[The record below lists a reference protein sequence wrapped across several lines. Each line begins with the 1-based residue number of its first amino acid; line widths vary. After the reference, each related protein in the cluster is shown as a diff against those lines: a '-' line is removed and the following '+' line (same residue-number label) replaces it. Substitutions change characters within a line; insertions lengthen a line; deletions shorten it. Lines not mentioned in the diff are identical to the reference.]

1 MFKKNYVIF
10 FVVAALLLGMAQL
23 GSPQLAAAKY
33 PEKPIILVCPFNPG
47 GGADLTARA
56 FTSTAPKYVGQS
68 IVVVN
73 KAGASGSVAH
83 TAFKNEKPDGYTLI
97 ITGNSPS
104 TVFPYI
110 EKVTYDPVNDFEFL
124 GRLTNLHNVIVVK
137 NDAPWNTIQEFI
149 SYAKANPGKLKVGT
163 SGANSLDDLFVRMM
177 NQDLGIELVG
187 VGFEASSEGNM
198 AVLGGHIAA
207 NNCAV
212 LTPLPLIKSG
222 SMKALA
228 ITSDT
233 RDPSLPEVQTLIE
246 MGIDLSL
253 NNSIGIAAPKGT
265 PKEIIAFLED
275 AIKKTVDDPG
285 YKAISKKLG
294 LTPDYLNG
302 EDFKKVTAAEGAKV
316 KKIVGK

>member
-1 MFKKNYVIF
+1 MKKSWLIF
-10 FVVAALLLGMAQL
+10 FAVALSMCGIAQW
-23 GSPQLAAAKY
+23 GSPDPAGAKY
-33 PEKPIILVCPFNPG
+33 PEKPIMLVCPFNPG

-56 FTSTAPKYVGQS
+56 FASTAPKYLGQS

-83 TAFKNEKPDGYTLI
+83 NAFLNEKPDGYTLI

-104 TVFPYI
+104 TVFPVI
-110 EKVTYDPVNDFEFL
+110 EKVKYDPVDDFEFL

-137 NDAPWNTIQEFI
+137 KDAPWNTIQEFVA
-149 SYAKANPGKLKVGT
+149 YAKKNPGKLKVGT
-163 SGANSLDDLFVRMM
+163 SGANSLDDLFIRMM
-177 NQDLGIELVG
+177 NQELGIELVG

-198 AVLGGHIAA
+198 AVLGGHIHA

-222 SMKALA
+222 SMKALV
-228 ITSDT
+228 ITSDS
-233 RDPSLPEVQTLIE
+233 RDPSLPDIPTLIE
-246 MGIDLSL
+246 LGINLSL

-265 PKEIIAFLED
+265 PKEIRDFLED
-275 AIKKTVDDPG
+275 AIKKTFDDPG
-285 YKAISKKLG
+285 YKGISKKLG

-302 EDFKKVTAAEGAKV
+302 EDFKKVTAAEVAKV

>member
-1 MFKKNYVIF
+1 MLKKNYLIIF
-10 FVVAALLLGMAQL
+10 VMALLVSGIIQW
-23 GSPQLAAAKY
+23 GSPQPATAKY
-33 PEKPIILVCPFNPG
+33 PEKPIMLVCPFNPG

-56 FTSTAPKYVGQS
+56 FASTAPKYLGQS
-68 IVVVN
+68 VVVVN

-83 TAFKNEKPDGYTLI
+83 NAFKNEKPDGYTLI

-110 EKVTYDPVNDFEFL
+110 EKVNYDPVNDFEFL

-137 NDAPWNTIQEFI
+137 KDAPWNTIQEFFA
-149 SYAKANPGKLKVGT
+149 YAKANPGKLKVGT

-177 NQDLGIELVG
+177 NQELGIELVG

-198 AVLGGHIAA
+198 AVLGGHIQA

-222 SMKALA
+222 SMKALV
-228 ITSDT
+228 ITSDS
-233 RDPSLPEVQTLIE
+233 RDPSLPDTPTLIE
-246 MGIDLSL
+246 LGINLSL

-265 PKEIIAFLED
+265 PKEIRDFLED
-275 AIKKTVDDPG
+275 AIKKTFEDPG
-285 YKAISKKLG
+285 YKGISTKLG